1 MLRWKR
7 FEESENG
14 NVSKASPSRNSDGA
28 LASPKEGGA
37 LKRRARR
44 HVGGKNGRLETTFL
58 MRCTTICMTESH

>member
-28 LASPKEGGA
+28 LASPKEEG
-37 LKRRARR
+37 L
-44 HVGGKNGRLETTFL
+44 
-58 MRCTTICMTESH
+58 